1 MYIETLQREVHG
13 GNNKKMSNKI
23 SLRLNGIEKEWSELD
38 QHIDCT
44 KSEFLRQCIVKQCNK
59 KDSLTEV
66 KRDIEELYYEKKR
79 IEEEILEKEELAEDL
94 EKIYAFNANNRL
106 VMDALLETCKTVA
119 MNEGLTEER
128 VIAIANDKV
137 NYKILIKKLK
147 DEEGITILDE
157 NKIKKQFVKTKDGDS
172 VLVTTPFRKEK
183 SSFEILYDNFMRRFR
198 SDKTINDP
206 IDFLEK
212 NKEIYMKMCDKRPDI
227 TYKEFKNKL
236 KTYKMH

>member
-1 MYIETLQREVHG
+1 MG
-13 GNNKKMSNKI
+13 NKI
-23 SLRLNGIEKEWSELD
+23 SIRMDGIEKEWSELD

-44 KSEFLRQCIVKQCNK
+44 KSEFIRRCIVKQCNK

-66 KRDIEELYYEKKR
+66 KREIEKLYYEKKK
-79 IEEEILEKEELAEDL
+79 IEEEISEKEELAEEL
-94 EKIYAFNANNRL
+94 EKTYAFNANNRL
-106 VMDALLETCKTVA
+106 VMEELLEICKTVA

-147 DEEGITILDE
+147 EEEGITILDE

-172 VLVTTPFRKEK
+172 VLVTNPRRKEK
-183 SSFEILYDNFMRRFR
+183 SSFEILHDNIMRRFR
-198 SDKTINDP
+198 SDKTTNDI

-212 NKEIYMKMCDKRPDI
+212 NKEIYIKMCDKSDI
-227 TYKEFKNKL
+227 TYEDFKNKL
-236 KTYKMH
+236 KYYRSH